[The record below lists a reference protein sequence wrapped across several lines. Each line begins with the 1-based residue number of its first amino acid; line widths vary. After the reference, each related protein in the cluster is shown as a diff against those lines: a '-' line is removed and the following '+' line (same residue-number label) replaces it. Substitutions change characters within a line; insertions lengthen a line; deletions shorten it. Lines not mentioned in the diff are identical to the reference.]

1 MKWIGR
7 PLNIQDR
14 VPLNISARMD
24 ASRVLSLR
32 IVRKGGGKYLWMWI
46 SYHQVR
52 YGVQRI
58 LTYDNPTR
66 KLVEIVLIVKG
77 PKLVVIFQFWLLVD
91 WYRRYCFEKALIVDD
106 EDRRY
111 LETVGLYYDT
121 ISKKAISTSKMVV
134 QQESPGYP
142 HLQPSLLPHLVLL
155 LPLLKLCHR
164 EQVLPIR
171 RNRIG

>member
-1 MKWIGR
+1 
-7 PLNIQDR
+7 
-14 VPLNISARMD
+14 MD

-32 IVRKGGGKYLWMWI
+32 IARIGGGRYLWMWI
-46 SYHQVR
+46 SYYQVR

-66 KLVEIVLIVKG
+66 KLGEIVLIVKG
-77 PKLVVIFQFWLLVD
+77 PKLVVIF
-91 WYRRYCFEKALIVDD
+91 
-106 EDRRY
+106 RY